1 LGGKVAWESS
11 KGGVMERTAVLC
23 IECQRGV
30 IGADSVLPVLRD
42 DATPLIARLDR
53 LLRAARSAKLPIVH
67 ATFEG
72 HLGGRP
78 TGTAPLWRTLDE
90 RTAGWA
96 PGHPATEVLPELSDP
111 GDLVLPRHH
120 GLWPTSGSELIP
132 LLRGFGVNTVVLTG
146 VSVNVALPLTAADLG
161 QAGFEVLVPRDA
173 VAGTPVEYAEQAL
186 RHTMAMLARLTT
198 VDALIECWVPG

>member
-1 LGGKVAWESS
+1 MAKPLNAMTHPLGAP
-11 KGGVMERTAVLC
+11 ERTAVLC
-23 IECQRGV
+23 VECQRGV
-30 IGADSVLPVLRD
+30 LGPDSVLPVLRN
-42 DATPLIARLDR
+42 DAAPLIGRLDR
-53 LLRAARSAKLPIVH
+53 LLRAARSAKMPIVH

-96 PGHPATEVLPELSDP
+96 PGHPSTEVLPELSDP

-120 GLWPTSGSELIP
+120 GLWPTRGSELIP
-132 LLRGFGVNTVVLTG
+132 LLHGFGVHTVVLTG
-146 VSVNVALPLTAADLG
+146 VSVNVALPLTAADLA
-161 QAGFEVLVPRDA
+161 QEGFGVLVPKDA
-173 VAGTPVEYAEQAL
+173 VAGTPADYAEHAL

-198 VDALIECWVPG
+198 VDALIEHWAAG

>member
-1 LGGKVAWESS
+1 
-11 KGGVMERTAVLC
+11 MERTAVLC

-42 DATPLIARLDR
+42 DATPLIAQLDR

-90 RTAGWA
+90 RTEDWA

-173 VAGTPVEYAEQAL
+173 VAGTPAEYAEQAL

-198 VDALIECWVPG
+198 VDALIECWAPS